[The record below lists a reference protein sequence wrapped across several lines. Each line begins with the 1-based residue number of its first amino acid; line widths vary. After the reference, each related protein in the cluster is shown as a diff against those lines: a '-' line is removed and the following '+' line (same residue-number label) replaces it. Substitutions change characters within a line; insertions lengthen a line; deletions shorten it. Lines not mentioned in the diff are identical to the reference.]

1 MDIKILTQDTP
12 NPNAKKY
19 IMNRPVKREGKITY
33 QNQDECFNN
42 LLAHDLFG
50 VAHVEALHFFDNVI
64 TVTQD
69 GEGDWE
75 HVDWLVKAIIET
87 RLPIHNADFKEK
99 PDVIEKPKPVDPEL
113 AKIDDILDTTI
124 RPGLQMDGGDVEL
137 VALDAHVLSIRYEG
151 ACGSCP
157 SSTMGTL
164 HAIQSILRENYN
176 PSIIVN
182 VI

>member
-1 MDIKILTQDTP
+1 MEIKILVQQTP
-12 NPNAKKY
+12 NPNARKY
-19 IMNRPVKREGKITY
+19 VVNKPVKREGKITY

-50 VAHVEALHFFDNVI
+50 VAHVASLHFFENVI

-87 RLPIHNADFKEK
+87 RMPIHNPEFKDK
-99 PDVIEKPKPVDPEL
+99 PDTVERPKNVDPEL
-113 AKIDDILDTTI
+113 EKIDAILDQTI
-124 RPGLQMDGGDVEL
+124 RPGLQMDGGDVTL
-137 VALDAHVLSIRYEG
+137 VSLDAHVLSIRYEG

-164 HAIQSILRENYN
+164 QAIQGILQDKYMSEILVR
-176 PSIIVN
+176 ID
-182 VI
+182 